1 MKYFYAVLALMI
13 GLLACC
19 MPAAAESKESELNG
33 LTVIAGEDT
42 VRITLSAEMIGETT
56 EAELSESAKADGN
69 YIGYEL
75 HEDGSVTYIMS
86 LDKYEGM
93 MSSLRASVDECISML
108 LEGEQAVDSFVR
120 IEYNES
126 LSDIAV
132 YVDGKAFTTW
142 DSMNALSFYIYG
154 AYYQTFLGVPGDQI
168 DIVISF
174 IDHESGQLLAAASY
188 RDYAK

>member
-1 MKYFYAVLALMI
+1 MRKFCAVMACMICMLIACAPAL
-13 GLLACC
+13 
-19 MPAAAESKESELNG
+19 AESKGSELNG
-33 LTVIAGEDT
+33 LTVITGEDT
-42 VRITLSAEMIGETT
+42 VRITLSAEMIGDTT
-56 EAELSESAKADGN
+56 EAEISESAQAGGS

-86 LDKYEGM
+86 AEKYGAM
-93 MSSLRASVDECISML
+93 MHSLLESVDECIDML
-108 LEGEQAVDSFVR
+108 LYGEQAVDSFVR

-126 LSDIAV
+126 LSDITI
-132 YVDGKAFTTW
+132 YVDGKTFTTW

-174 IDHESGQLLAAASY
+174 IDDESGEVLGTASY

>member
-1 MKYFYAVLALMI
+1 MKHICIVLALMI
-13 GLLACC
+13 GLLLACV
-19 MPAAAESKESELNG
+19 PALAESKGSELNG
-33 LTVIAGEDT
+33 LRVIAGEDT
-42 VRITLSAEMIGETT
+42 VWITLSAEMIGETT

-69 YIGYEL
+69 YMGYEL

-86 LDKYEGM
+86 AEKYEGM
-93 MSSLRASVDECISML
+93 MGSLRASVDECISML

-126 LSDIAV
+126 LSDITI
-132 YVDGKAFTTW
+132 YVDAKTFTTW

-174 IDHESGQLLAAASY
+174 VDDESGEVLGTASY